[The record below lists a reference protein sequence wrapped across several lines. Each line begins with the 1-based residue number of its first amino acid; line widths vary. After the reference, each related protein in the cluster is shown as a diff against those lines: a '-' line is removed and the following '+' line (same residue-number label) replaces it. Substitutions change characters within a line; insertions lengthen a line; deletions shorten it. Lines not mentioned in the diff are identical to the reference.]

1 MPVDSSTNGSQSDG
15 LLEEVSDQKISLK
28 RRSEGRWPEVTHLK
42 YNDEGK
48 VNLNSQ
54 QSHIQTILRTA
65 IAEMHK
71 YLAFE
76 NAYPNLLEKQR
87 VSSDILLA
95 AAKGLGHKKCQDVCE
110 RLQEDS
116 KYVRAL
122 AAVVRSITT
131 SHSR

>member
-28 RRSEGRWPEVTHLK
+28 QRSEGRWPEVTHLK

-54 QSHIQTILRTA
+54 QSHIQTILWTA

-71 YLAFE
+71 YLAFK
-76 NAYPNLLEKQR
+76 NAYPNLLEKQC

-95 AAKGLGHKKCQDVCE
+95 AAKGLEHKKCQNICE

-116 KYVRAL
+116 KYV
-122 AAVVRSITT
+122 
-131 SHSR
+131 